1 MKELVKL
8 IVTELVE
15 NKDAVGII
23 LEEDNGEV
31 DIKINVAEA
40 DKGRVIGKGG
50 NIINSIRTIA
60 RACAVKEDVKVNIR
74 IWK

>member
-31 DIKINVAEA
+31 NIKINVAEA

-50 NIINSIRTIA
+50 NIIIP
-60 RACAVKEDVKVNIR
+60 
-74 IWK
+74 